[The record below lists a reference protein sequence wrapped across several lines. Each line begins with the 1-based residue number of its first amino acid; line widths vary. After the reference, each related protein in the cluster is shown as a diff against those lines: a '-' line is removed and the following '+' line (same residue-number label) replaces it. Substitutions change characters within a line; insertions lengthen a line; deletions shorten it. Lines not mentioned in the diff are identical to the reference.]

1 MNQERRNKRNAQYK
15 INLEKRHG
23 ITKNSDWLEKGS
35 GGIEKSE
42 KRNPMDGHYE
52 FVTTRNKKGN
62 VVTRNKFIYKWT
74 AQAKAIQK
82 LYHDTKNGIPEKPKK
97 PLNLFFDVPRTKE
110 EIKEHFKST
119 PVAIIYDIWFV
130 GMILSVIFVQSM
142 SITRMLLY
150 FTQLAIFVMAYA
162 LEYFRRE
169 KPDYFWVM
177 LALMLLTFVATIMDG
192 DSNTATYI
200 FNWQDEHFHLKK
212 AFMKL

>member
-1 MNQERRNKRNAQYK
+1 
-15 INLEKRHG
+15 
-23 ITKNSDWLEKGS
+23 
-35 GGIEKSE
+35 
-42 KRNPMDGHYE
+42 
-52 FVTTRNKKGN
+52 
-62 VVTRNKFIYKWT
+62 
-74 AQAKAIQK
+74 
-82 LYHDTKNGIPEKPKK
+82 
-97 PLNLFFDVPRTKE
+97 
-110 EIKEHFKST
+110 
-119 PVAIIYDIWFV
+119 
-130 GMILSVIFVQSM
+130 M